1 MLVYRIVHKMF
12 SNSLF
17 ASGMK
22 GRWNS
27 EGNKVLYSA
36 ESIPLAFL
44 ENMVRRQGVGFNDDF
59 KIMYIEVPDHVAV
72 DVISIADLPK
82 SWRKPYDYNAC
93 LPKGDAWFQ
102 ERKSLVLKVPSAV
115 MPEASN
121 FVINTLHLDFNQVK
135 IAGVTNLMPDPR
147 IEDILKKYPR
157 L

>member
-27 EGNKVLYSA
+27 EGNKVLYVA

-59 KIMYIEVPDHVAV
+59 KIMFIEIPDVADIEV
-72 DVISIADLPK
+72 IESKDLAK
-82 SWRKPYDYNAC
+82 SWRKPYDYSAC
-93 LPKGDAWFQ
+93 LPKGDKWFQ
-102 ERKSLVLKVPSAV
+102 ERKSLALKVPSSV
-115 MPEASN
+115 MTEAAN
-121 FVINTLHLDFNQVK
+121 FVINTLHSDYSLVK
-135 IAGVTNLMPDPR
+135 IAAVTNLMPDPR